1 MSFKIGNINIKN
13 NLVLAPMAGIS
24 NPTYIKI
31 CESMGAGYAI
41 TELISAEAIVRGNK
55 KTLDMLEGIDKIKMP
70 VAIQIFGSNPATMKE
85 AAKILVNDYHA
96 KIIDINMGCPVPK
109 VAIKSEAGSAL
120 LKDVNKIRKIVREV
134 VNAIDVPVTVK
145 IRSGWDNNHINAIEV
160 AKVIEES
167 GASAITI
174 HARTRSQGYS
184 GKADWKIIKDV
195 VNAVNIP
202 VIGNGDIYSPEDA
215 KKMLD
220 ETGCTAVMIGR
231 GALGNPW
238 IFKNT
243 LNYLQNGTYSEVTI
257 LDKIDMMK
265 YHYEELLK
273 VKNEHVANLEM
284 RTILLYYLKGIP
296 NTKELKSKIITSS
309 NYNEIKEILDNY
321 LNKMSN
327 SKNIQLTAV

>member
-1 MSFKIGNINIKN
+1 MSFNIGNIKIKN

-31 CESMGAGYAI
+31 CESMGAGFAI

-55 KTLDMLEGIDKIKMP
+55 KTLDMLEGIDKIKIP
-70 VAIQIFGSNPATMKE
+70 VAIQIFGSNSTTMKE

-109 VAIKSEAGSAL
+109 VAIKSQAGSAL
-120 LKDVNKIRKIVREV
+120 LKDVNKIKEIVREV

-202 VIGNGDIYSPEDA
+202 VIGNGDIYTPEDA

-220 ETGCTAVMIGR
+220 ETSCTAVMIGR

-243 LNYLQNGTYSEVTI
+243 LSYLQNGIYSEVTI
-257 LDKIDMMK
+257 SDKINMMK

-284 RTILLYYLKGIP
+284 RTILLYYLKGMP

-309 NYNEIKEILDNY
+309 NYNEIKDILNNY
-321 LNKMSN
+321 LNQQNVK
-327 SKNIQLTAV
+327 

>member
-1 MSFKIGNINIKN
+1 MSFNIGNIKIKN

-31 CESMGAGYAI
+31 CESMGAGFAI

-55 KTLDMLEGIDKIKMP
+55 KTLDMLEGIDKIKIP
-70 VAIQIFGSNPATMKE
+70 VAIQIFGSNSTTMKE

-109 VAIKSEAGSAL
+109 VAIKSQAGSAL
-120 LKDVNKIRKIVREV
+120 LKDVNKIKEIVREV
-134 VNAIDVPVTVK
+134 VNAVDVPVTVK

-184 GKADWKIIKDV
+184 GNADWKIIKDV

-202 VIGNGDIYSPEDA
+202 VIGNGDIYTPEDA

-220 ETGCTAVMIGR
+220 ETSCTAVMIGR

-243 LNYLQNGTYSEVTI
+243 LSYLQNGIYSEVTI
-257 LDKIDMMK
+257 SDKINMMK

-273 VKNEHVANLEM
+273 VKNEKVANLEM
-284 RTILLYYLKGIP
+284 RTILLYYLKGMP

-309 NYNEIKEILDNY
+309 NYNEIKDILNNY
-321 LNKMSN
+321 LNQQNVK
-327 SKNIQLTAV
+327 

>member
-1 MSFKIGNINIKN
+1 MSFNIGNIKIKN

-31 CESMGAGYAI
+31 CESMGAGFAI

-55 KTLDMLEGIDKIKMP
+55 KTLDMLEGIDKIKIP
-70 VAIQIFGSNPATMKE
+70 VAIQIFGSNSTTMKE

-109 VAIKSEAGSAL
+109 VAIKSQAGSAL
-120 LKDVNKIRKIVREV
+120 LKDVNKIKEIVREV

-174 HARTRSQGYS
+174 HARTRNQGYS

-202 VIGNGDIYSPEDA
+202 VIGNGDIYTPEDA

-220 ETGCTAVMIGR
+220 ETSCTAVMIGR

-243 LNYLQNGTYSEVTI
+243 LSYLQNGIYSEVTI
-257 LDKIDMMK
+257 SDKINMMK

-284 RTILLYYLKGIP
+284 RTILLYYLKGMP
-296 NTKELKSKIITSS
+296 NTKELKSKITSS
-309 NYNEIKEILDNY
+309 NYNEIKDILNNY
-321 LNKMSN
+321 LNQQNVK
-327 SKNIQLTAV
+327 

>member
-1 MSFKIGNINIKN
+1 MSFNIGNIKIKN

-31 CESMGAGYAI
+31 CESMGAGFAI

-55 KTLDMLEGIDKIKMP
+55 KTLDMLEGIDKIKIP
-70 VAIQIFGSNPATMKE
+70 VAIQIFGSNSTTMKE

-109 VAIKSEAGSAL
+109 VAIKSQAGSAL
-120 LKDVNKIRKIVREV
+120 LKDVNKIKEIVREV

-184 GKADWKIIKDV
+184 GNADWKIIKDV

-202 VIGNGDIYSPEDA
+202 VIGNGDIYTPEDA

-220 ETGCTAVMIGR
+220 ETSCTAVMIGR

-243 LNYLQNGTYSEVTI
+243 LSYLQNGIYSEVTI
-257 LDKIDMMK
+257 SDKINMMK

-273 VKNEHVANLEM
+273 VKNEKVANLEM
-284 RTILLYYLKGIP
+284 RTILLYYLKGMP

-309 NYNEIKEILDNY
+309 NYNEIKDILNNY
-321 LNKMSN
+321 LNQQNVK
-327 SKNIQLTAV
+327 

>member
-1 MSFKIGNINIKN
+1 MSFNIGNIKIKN

-31 CESMGAGYAI
+31 CESMGAGFAI

-55 KTLDMLEGIDKIKMP
+55 KTLDMLEGIDKIKIP
-70 VAIQIFGSNPATMKE
+70 VAIQIFGSNSTTMKE

-109 VAIKSEAGSAL
+109 VAIKSQAGSAL
-120 LKDVNKIRKIVREV
+120 LKDVNKIKEIVREV

-202 VIGNGDIYSPEDA
+202 VIGNGDIYTPEDA

-220 ETGCTAVMIGR
+220 ETSCTAVMIGR

-243 LNYLQNGTYSEVTI
+243 LSYLQNGIYSEVTI
-257 LDKIDMMK
+257 SDKINMMK

-273 VKNEHVANLEM
+273 VKNEKVANLEM
-284 RTILLYYLKGIP
+284 RTILLYYLKGMP

-309 NYNEIKEILDNY
+309 NYNEIKDILNNY
-321 LNKMSN
+321 LNQQNVK
-327 SKNIQLTAV
+327 

>member
-1 MSFKIGNINIKN
+1 MSFNIGNIKIKN

-24 NPTYIKI
+24 NPTYVKI
-31 CESMGAGYAI
+31 CESMGAGFAI

-55 KTLDMLEGIDKIKMP
+55 KTLDMLEGIDKIKIP
-70 VAIQIFGSNPATMKE
+70 VAIQIFGSNSTTMKE

-109 VAIKSEAGSAL
+109 VAIKSQAGSAL
-120 LKDVNKIRKIVREV
+120 LKDVNKIKEIVREV

-202 VIGNGDIYSPEDA
+202 VIGNGDIYTPEDA

-220 ETGCTAVMIGR
+220 ETSCTAVMIGR

-243 LNYLQNGTYSEVTI
+243 LSYLQNGIYSEVTI
-257 LDKIDMMK
+257 SDKINMMK

-273 VKNEHVANLEM
+273 VKNEKVANLEM
-284 RTILLYYLKGIP
+284 RTILLYYLKGMP

-309 NYNEIKEILDNY
+309 NYNEIKDILNNY
-321 LNKMSN
+321 LNQQNVK
-327 SKNIQLTAV
+327 

>member
-1 MSFKIGNINIKN
+1 MSFNIGNIKIKN

-31 CESMGAGYAI
+31 CESMGAGFAI

-55 KTLDMLEGIDKIKMP
+55 KTLDMLEGIDKIKIP
-70 VAIQIFGSNPATMKE
+70 VAIQIFGSNSTTMKE

-109 VAIKSEAGSAL
+109 VAIKSQAGSAL
-120 LKDVNKIRKIVREV
+120 LKDVNKIKEIVREV

-174 HARTRSQGYS
+174 HARTRNQGYS
-184 GKADWKIIKDV
+184 GNADWKIIKDV

-202 VIGNGDIYSPEDA
+202 VIGNGDIYTPEDA

-220 ETGCTAVMIGR
+220 ETSCTAVMIGR

-243 LNYLQNGTYSEVTI
+243 LSYLQNGIYSEVTI
-257 LDKIDMMK
+257 SDKINMMK

-273 VKNEHVANLEM
+273 VKNEKVANLEM
-284 RTILLYYLKGIP
+284 RTILLYYLKGMP
-296 NTKELKSKIITSS
+296 NTKELKSKITSS
-309 NYNEIKEILDNY
+309 NYNEIKDILNNY
-321 LNKMSN
+321 LNQQNVK
-327 SKNIQLTAV
+327 